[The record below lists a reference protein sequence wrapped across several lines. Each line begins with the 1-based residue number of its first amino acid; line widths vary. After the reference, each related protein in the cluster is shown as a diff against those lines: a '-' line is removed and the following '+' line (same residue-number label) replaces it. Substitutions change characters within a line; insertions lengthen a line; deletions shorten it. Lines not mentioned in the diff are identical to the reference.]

1 MKCLI
6 FVLCKIKL
14 ELMKANGVFKY
25 LEILTASLEAAIE
38 DDLESMIIISY
49 GIICPLIA
57 EIQVRSV

>member
-1 MKCLI
+1 
-6 FVLCKIKL
+6 
-14 ELMKANGVFKY
+14 MKANGVFKY